1 MVRNAK
7 STAFAAV
14 SGYSLRTLKI
24 QVRDVRGDVAP
35 VRTHIRSRSPRIGSE
50 DRGVSGLDGK
60 RMRPVPGLV
69 DARASLGACGLNPDP
84 RSGPPRSFSLA
95 VRSRLFRFVR
105 DRRARPTNRRSK
117 RSAQNWHGRGEY
129 DWLIKTKH
137 CDGPRGC

>member
-50 DRGVSGLDGK
+50 DRGVSGWTGSGCG
-60 RMRPVPGLV
+60 RC
-69 DARASLGACGLNPDP
+69 RAWSMLLRTGTDKGNPT
-84 RSGPPRSFSLA
+84 
-95 VRSRLFRFVR
+95 V
-105 DRRARPTNRRSK
+105 
-117 RSAQNWHGRGEY
+117 
-129 DWLIKTKH
+129 
-137 CDGPRGC
+137 